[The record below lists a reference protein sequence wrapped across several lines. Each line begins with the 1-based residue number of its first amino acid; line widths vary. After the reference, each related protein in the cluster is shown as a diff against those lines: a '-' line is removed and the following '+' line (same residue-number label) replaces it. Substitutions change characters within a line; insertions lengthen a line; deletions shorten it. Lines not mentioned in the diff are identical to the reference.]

1 VSVEPINVEGALSG
15 LKDFQRRTVDYV
27 FRRLYGDSKPA
38 KRFLI
43 ADEVG
48 LGKTLVARGI
58 IAKTVRH
65 LQDQGE
71 KRIDILYI
79 CSNATIAQQNLNRL
93 NVTDQETSS
102 FATRLTL
109 LPLQLQSLK
118 ANGINF
124 ISFTPGTTFD
134 LRSRGGKVE
143 ERALIYRMLR
153 NHFDI
158 RSTPLLNLLQGKVT
172 RDRWIRCAKHEKF
185 DYDESLAAAFRK
197 RIQSDRQFLGKL
209 SHVCHDFKRVKRIR
223 GELVQRRYEMI
234 GELRRRLADVCIEAL
249 EPDLVIL
256 DEFQRFKDLLNGA
269 DEAAELAQQL
279 FRHREVRVL
288 LLSATPYRML
298 SLNHEQEDD
307 HYTDFLDTLRF
318 LFAGDEGKIEEI
330 KGEFRRFRQA
340 LYGLDAQSNQQARE
354 SRDWLQANLRS
365 VMVRTER
372 IDMTRS
378 HNAML
383 VEAADTATL
392 RPDDL
397 RAARFIDRIAQSV
410 DAGNTVEYW
419 KSSPYLVNFMGGY
432 ELKKRLLERL
442 HEPGEELLNV
452 FQNADGEL
460 LRNGAIQRYRVT
472 DPGNARLRELMS
484 KTVHAGQWQ
493 LLWLPPS
500 LPYFQPGGVYTQ
512 NIPATKSL
520 IFSSWQVV
528 PDAIAAITSY
538 ECERLMLQEQTGL
551 PTYHE
556 LHKKRR
562 QLLVFRMDAEENR
575 PAGMPALALMYP
587 CVTLAK
593 LGDPLAIA
601 RALGSTVPPAV
612 SDVKEQVKVL
622 IRKELAA
629 LRPSGPADEGVPDQ
643 RWYWASL
650 ALLDTPHA
658 KDLLA
663 WLRDY
668 ESGWLSVQATDDSGA
683 SGGFQ
688 QHVEHFADVFEGRLK
703 LGRMPDDL
711 ADVLTDFALAS
722 PAVCALRALRR
733 IAPRLGDA
741 SPSVLSAAARVSE
754 GLRSLFNQPE
764 VTALLRADD
773 EQQPY
778 WRRVVNYGID
788 GNLQAVLD
796 EYAHVLKEITG
807 LASRPDCEIVKGVS
821 EAMVEALSLHTSSLR
836 VDDLKATPQ
845 GHIRLKEFSIRCHYA
860 VRFGDVRDD
869 DGKTLV
875 RSGNVRQAFNSPFRP
890 FVLASTS
897 VGQEGLDF
905 HPYCHVVYHWNLPSN
920 PVDMEQRE
928 GRVHRYKGHA
938 VRRNIAKAY
947 GLAGVVGADGSDPW
961 EELFKRAAADRPQ
974 GMNDLV
980 PYWLFETE
988 GGWSVE
994 RRVPLL
1000 PLSREVP
1007 QLSRL
1012 KQMLAIYRLA
1022 FGQPRQED
1030 LLSYL
1035 SHHGAGTAAQNE
1047 NSNFRISLTP
1057 AES

>member
-1 VSVEPINVEGALSG
+1 MSVELVDVEGALGG
-15 LKDFQRRTVDYV
+15 LKDFQRRTVEYV
-27 FRRLYGDSKPA
+27 FKRLYCDSRPT
-38 KRFLI
+38 KRFLV

-65 LQDQGE
+65 LQQQGE

-79 CSNATIAQQNLNRL
+79 CSNVTIAQQNLNRL
-93 NVTDQETSS
+93 NVTEQETSS

-153 NHFDI
+153 NHFNI
-158 RSTPLLNLLQGKVT
+158 RSTPLLNLLQGKVS
-172 RDRWIRCAKHEKF
+172 RDRWLRCAKHDEL
-185 DYDESLAAAFRK
+185 DYDESLADAFRK
-197 RIQSDRQFLGKL
+197 RIQLDRQFLGSL
-209 SHVCHDFKRVKRIR
+209 LHVCHDFKRVKRVR

-256 DEFQRFKDLLNGA
+256 DEFQRFKDLLNGE

-279 FRHREVRVL
+279 FRHHEVRVL

-298 SLNHEQEDD
+298 SLSHEQED
-307 HYTDFLDTLRF
+307 HYSDFLDTLRF
-318 LFAGDEGKIEEI
+318 LFDGDDAKIDEI
-330 KGEFRRFRQA
+330 KDEFRRFRQA
-340 LYGLDAQSNQQARE
+340 LYGLDAQSGSQARQ
-354 SRDWLQANLRS
+354 SRDLLETRLRS
-365 VMVRTER
+365 VIARTER

-378 HNAML
+378 NNAML
-383 VEAADTATL
+383 VEAAETASL

-397 RAARFIDRIAQSV
+397 RAARFVDRVAQSLG
-410 DAGNTVEYW
+410 AGNTVEYW

-432 ELKKRLLERL
+432 ELKKRLVEHLQEPSEKLLEA
-442 HEPGEELLNV
+442 

-460 LRNGAIQRYRVT
+460 LRKGTIQRYRT
-472 DPGNARLRELMS
+472 ADPANARLRELMG
-484 KTVHAGQWQ
+484 KTVYAGQWQ

-500 LPYFQPGGVYTQ
+500 LPYFQPGGVYAQ
-512 NIPATKSL
+512 EIPATKSL

-528 PDAIAAITSY
+528 PDAIAAISSY
-538 ECERLMLQEQTGL
+538 ECERLMLQEQEGL
-551 PTYHE
+551 PRYHE

-562 QLLVFRMDAEENR
+562 QLLQFRMDTEENR

-593 LGDPLAIA
+593 LGDPLAISVA
-601 RALGSTVPPAV
+601 SGSEPPPAV
-612 SDVKEQVKVL
+612 PNLKARVRASINK
-622 IRKELAA
+622 RLAA
-629 LRPSGPADEGVPDQ
+629 LKPSGSSEERLPDQ

-650 ALLDTPHA
+650 ALLDASHA
-658 KDLLA
+658 KELLA
-663 WLRDY
+663 WLRDQ
-668 ESGWLSVQATDDSGA
+668 EGGWLSVRATDDSGPA
-683 SGGFQ
+683 GGLQ
-688 QHVEHFADVFEGRLK
+688 QHVEHFAEALEGGMK

-722 PAVCALRALRR
+722 PAICALRALRR
-733 IAPRLGDA
+733 ITKVLPEM
-741 SPSVLSAAARVSE
+741 SPSLLSAAARIGE

-773 EQQPY
+773 ERQPY
-778 WRRVVNYGID
+778 WRRVLNYGID

-807 LASRPDCEIVKGVS
+807 LASRPDLEVVNGVCG
-821 EAMVEALSLHTSSLR
+821 AMVEALSLHTSSLR
-836 VDDLKATPQ
+836 VDDLRATPQ
-845 GHIRLKEFSIRCHYA
+845 GHIRLKEFSIRCHFA

-875 RSGNVRQAFNSPFRP
+875 RSGSVRQAFNSPFRP

-947 GLAGVVGADGSDPW
+947 GLAGLGGADWTDPW
-961 EELFKRAAADRPQ
+961 EKLFRRAAGDRPQ

-1012 KQMLAIYRLA
+1012 KQMLAVYRLA

-1035 SHHGAGTAAQNE
+1035 VHYGASTTSESA
-1047 NSNFRISLTP
+1047 SSSYRISLAP
-1057 AES
+1057 CD